1 MFEANNYWSNMERI
15 NHHAILMERAITG
28 GADWMSS
35 NLVYYVREKLIEWEE
50 NGKERISPEA
60 SHIDLSRYI

>member
-1 MFEANNYWSNMERI
+1 
-15 NHHAILMERAITG
+15 MERAIAG

-35 NLVYYVREKLIEWEE
+35 NLVCYVREKLIEWEE
-50 NGKERISPEA
+50 NGKERISPES